1 MTDFTYTRL
10 GQANLSGSTEKLFR
24 DKFIPYFLTQF
35 DEERVVAKNVYNK
48 TITSGKSASFPV
60 FSKLGAKYFQIGDRA
75 VGNQKLGKNEVTIFV
90 DPLLVSD
97 VVLYDIDEKM
107 SETKDREIIA
117 TEMARALANTEDKQL
132 LQVGVLASRAN
143 ANIVNGNAGSVIK
156 TKNID
161 TDAALLAAGIYA
173 AGVKLDEKNVPAKG
187 RMCYVRPLQ
196 YSLLCQYENIADKNI
211 GGGDYAK
218 GTTGLLD
225 DIQIIKTNH
234 LPKTNILEESDGAKP
249 NNIYYGDFSGTVAL
263 IMTPAAIGTVTLHNV
278 ITELSWNPE
287 YFHHLFTARV
297 SQGHGILRPE
307 CAVELSS
314 AVDETEPTTATEP
327 TSATEPTDPT
337 EPEG

>member
-1 MTDFTYTRL
+1 MAEFTYTRL
-10 GQANLSGSTEKLFR
+10 GQANLSEATEKLFR

-35 DEERVVAKNVYNK
+35 DTERVLAKNVYSK

-60 FSKLGAKYFQIGDRA
+60 FGKVGAKYFQIGDRA
-75 VGNQKLGKNEVTIFV
+75 VGNQKFAKNEVTIFI

-97 VVLYDIDEKM
+97 IVLHDIDEKM

-132 LQVGVLASRAN
+132 LQVGVLAARAN
-143 ANIVNGNAGSVIK
+143 ANIVNGNNGSVIK
-156 TKNID
+156 TANID

-173 AGVKLDEKNVPAKG
+173 AGVKLDEKNVPAKD

-196 YSLLCQYENIADKNI
+196 YSMLCQYENIADKNI

-234 LPKTNILEESDGAKP
+234 LPSTNIPEEEEGEAKP
-249 NNIYYGDFSGTVAL
+249 NNTYFGDFSNTVAL
-263 IMTPAAIGTVTLHNV
+263 IMTPAAIGTVVLHNV

-287 YFHHLFTARV
+287 YFHHLLTARV
-297 SQGHGILRPE
+297 AQGHGILRPE
-307 CAVELSS
+307 CAVELSK
-314 AVDETEPTTATEP
+314 AGA
-327 TSATEPTDPT
+327 
-337 EPEG
+337 